1 MCPQN
6 SFVFHIKYE
15 ILFQNVKHMLEVN
28 ICKFSFDNYFN
39 ELVTRDVGNIKVYD
53 KFICNKSV
61 LLK

>member
-1 MCPQN
+1 
-6 SFVFHIKYE
+6 
-15 ILFQNVKHMLEVN
+15 MLEVN